1 MTEYGMVMKKW
12 SEVSV
17 ISKRRGGGNEWTRV
31 KLEKKRSTMIRVSI

>member
-12 SEVSV
+12 SEVSE
-17 ISKRRGGGNEWTRV
+17 ISQRRGGGKGKERV